1 MMRRMDLAHLSGSM
15 ASNILDSGK
24 KISKKVMEQK
34 FGPMEPYSKEFIVTA
49 RKMAWEF
56 SNGSMDPI
64 TSVNSKTITYQVR
77 ARTPG

>member
-1 MMRRMDLAHLSGSM
+1 MAHLSGLM
-15 ASNILDSGK
+15 GSNILDSGK

-34 FGPMEPYSKEFIVTA
+34 FGPMEPYSKEYIETA

-64 TSVNSKTITYQVR
+64 TSANLKTITYLAR
-77 ARTPG
+77 ARTHG